1 VNLLFNQTTLP
12 TNGPP
17 PDYQLLSQ
25 SQGGPAGAVNS
36 TFTLSPVS
44 TPPIVPGATYILGIQ
59 NTNSTNVS
67 FTLRVDFDVTAPALI
82 ANVPGLHLG
91 LNGSGAANSDAFLT
105 KLSFDSLG
113 ISNIQ
118 SVLFGGTGTDI
129 GWDVAV
135 ETNSGN
141 VYVIGSTMSPN
152 FPTTNTVGL
161 LTMTNSGHSDVFV
174 TVVSNDMSGL
184 VYSAYL
190 GGRQNDF
197 GYGVAVA
204 PGGDAYI
211 VGRTLSKNFP
221 TVNPFM
227 TPLQLNNNGFVA
239 KIQFTNPLVS
249 VTIQT
254 APVNLQVLVDG
265 VTNVAPVTFTNW
277 ILGSTHTISTLA
289 VQGTN
294 GVDYVWT
301 NWSDGGTLT
310 HTVVPL
316 TNLTITAGFQVLPT
330 TTVAVV
336 VDGKGSVSPN
346 LTRNTLQAGHSYT
359 VTGKPAAGNLFWG
372 WSMTSGTNISAFITN
387 SQTLT
392 FVWQPGLVLQASFI
406 VNPFIPLK
414 GNFAG
419 LFFQTNEVLFQS
431 SGYFTETLENQGT
444 FSGKIILAGKGY
456 SFSGRFTTNG
466 TFSTS
471 IRQNGAEVVS
481 MSLQLNF
488 GDNSLSGELSN
499 NQFVAELQANRK
511 VFASTNPAPQSAF
524 RYTVSIPGSDDSTTA
539 PGGSGYGTVTV
550 NNSGNLQ
557 FSGTLGDGTKV
568 SQGTFVSADGQW
580 PLYSTLYSQKGSI
593 LGFLTFTNEPTDD
606 LSGLVNWFKPPVP
619 NSKLYPGGFT
629 IETNAFGSIYS
640 FFKGIPVLNFSPVI
654 IENGV
659 VVPNFGAGPGQV
671 VLEGGGLTQNITNNI
686 ILGSK
691 NLVTNEGPNKMSMS
705 INTSSGLFHGNIV
718 DPATH
723 KSIVFNGA
731 VLQKTN
737 IGAGTFLGTTQSGQ
751 VLVTP
756 QP

>member
-1 VNLLFNQTTLP
+1 
-12 TNGPP
+12 
-17 PDYQLLSQ
+17 
-25 SQGGPAGAVNS
+25 
-36 TFTLSPVS
+36 
-44 TPPIVPGATYILGIQ
+44 
-59 NTNSTNVS
+59 
-67 FTLRVDFDVTAPALI
+67 
-82 ANVPGLHLG
+82 
-91 LNGSGAANSDAFLT
+91 
-105 KLSFDSLG
+105 
-113 ISNIQ
+113 
-118 SVLFGGTGTDI
+118 
-129 GWDVAV
+129 
-135 ETNSGN
+135 
-141 VYVIGSTMSPN
+141 
-152 FPTTNTVGL
+152 
-161 LTMTNSGHSDVFV
+161 
-174 TVVSNDMSGL
+174 
-184 VYSAYL
+184 
-190 GGRQNDF
+190 
-197 GYGVAVA
+197 
-204 PGGDAYI
+204 
-211 VGRTLSKNFP
+211 
-221 TVNPFM
+221 
-227 TPLQLNNNGFVA
+227 
-239 KIQFTNPLVS
+239 
-249 VTIQT
+249 
-254 APVNLQVLVDG
+254 
-265 VTNVAPVTFTNW
+265 
-277 ILGSTHTISTLA
+277 
-289 VQGTN
+289 
-294 GVDYVWT
+294 
-301 NWSDGGTLT
+301 
-310 HTVVPL
+310 
-316 TNLTITAGFQVLPT
+316 
-330 TTVAVV
+330 
-336 VDGKGSVSPN
+336 
-346 LTRNTLQAGHSYT
+346 
-359 VTGKPAAGNLFWG
+359 
-372 WSMTSGTNISAFITN
+372 
-387 SQTLT
+387 
-392 FVWQPGLVLQASFI
+392 
-406 VNPFIPLK
+406 
-414 GNFAG
+414 
-419 LFFQTNEVLFQS
+419 
-431 SGYFTETLENQGT
+431 
-444 FSGKIILAGKGY
+444 
-456 SFSGRFTTNG
+456 
-466 TFSTS
+466 
-471 IRQNGAEVVS
+471 

-499 NQFVAELQANRK
+499 SQFVAELQANRK

-686 ILGSK
+686 ILSSK
-691 NLVTNEGPNKMSMS
+691 NVVTNEGPNKMSMS